1 MLLPLLRSELQGQLL
16 SWLFLHPEAEFS
28 LVELASR
35 YGVSPSTITREG
47 DRFVDAGLLAERR
60 QGNLRLLRARMDT
73 VVAGPLA
80 ELLAVTFGPT
90 AVLGELL
97 AVVPGVEEAYIYG
110 SWAAR
115 YRGQPGDVPRDVDVL
130 VIGDADE
137 DDLYEVSRNAERTIG
152 REVNIRRVS
161 QQLWQASHD
170 DPFLTAVRSR
180 PLVPLDL
187 T

>member
-1 MLLPLLRSELQGQLL
+1 MLLPLLRSEFQGDLL
-16 SWLFLHPEAEFS
+16 CWLFLHPEAEFS
-28 LVELASR
+28 LAELAKR
-35 YGVSPSTITREG
+35 FDVSPATVTREA
-47 DRFVDAGLLAERR
+47 DRFVDAGLVSERR
-60 QGNLRLLRARMDT
+60 QGNLRLLRAKVDT

-97 AVVPGVEEAYIYG
+97 AGVRGVAEAYIFG

-130 VIGDADE
+130 VVGDADD
-137 DDLYEVSRNAERTIG
+137 DDLYDVSRNAERTLG
-152 REVNIRRVS
+152 REVNIRRVTLE
-161 QQLWQASHD
+161 LWQDPGD
-170 DPFLTAVRSR
+170 DPFLDAVRAR
-180 PLVPLDL
+180 PLVRLDL

>member
-1 MLLPLLRSELQGQLL
+1 MLLPILRSELQGELL
-16 SWLFLHPEAEFS
+16 SWLFLHPEREFP
-28 LVELASR
+28 LVELAR
-35 YGVSPSTITREG
+35 RCGVSPSAVTREA
-47 DRFVDAGLLAERR
+47 DRLVAAGLVSERR
-60 QGNLRLLRARMDT
+60 QGNLRLLRARVDS

-80 ELLAVTFGPT
+80 ELLAVTFGPR

-97 AVVPGVEEAYIYG
+97 ARVPGVEEAYIYG

-130 VIGDADE
+130 VIGDADD
-137 DDLYEVSRNAERTIG
+137 DDLYEVSRNAERTLG

-161 QQLWQASHD
+161 QQLWQHPGD
-170 DPFLTAVRSR
+170 DPFLAAVRSR
-180 PLVPLDL
+180 PIVTLDL

>member
-1 MLLPLLRSELQGQLL
+1 MLLPLFRSELQGELL

-28 LVELASR
+28 LVELARR
-35 YGVSPSTITREG
+35 YGVSPSTMTREA
-47 DRFVDAGLLAERR
+47 DRFVAAGLVGERR
-60 QGNLRLLRARMDT
+60 QGNQRLLKARVDT

-97 AVVPGVEEAYIYG
+97 ARVPGVEEAYVYG

-130 VIGDADE
+130 VVGEADD
-137 DDLYEVSRNAERTIG
+137 DDLYEVSRNAERTLG
-152 REVNIRRVS
+152 REVNTRRVS
-161 QQLWQASHD
+161 QQLWQSPGD
-170 DPFLTAVRSR
+170 DPFIAAVRGQS
-180 PLVPLDL
+180 LVPLDL

>member
-1 MLLPLLRSELQGQLL
+1 MLLPLLRSELQGELL
-16 SWLFLHPEAEFS
+16 SWLFLHPETEFS
-28 LVELASR
+28 LAELARR
-35 YGVSPSTITREG
+35 YEVSPSTVTREA
-47 DRFVDAGLLAERR
+47 DRLVAAGLVGERR
-60 QGNLRLLRARMDT
+60 RGNLRLLRARVDT

-97 AVVPGVEEAYIYG
+97 ARVPGVEEAYIYG

-130 VIGDADE
+130 VVGNADE
-137 DDLYEVSRNAERTIG
+137 DDLYEVSRDAERTLG
-152 REVNIRRVS
+152 REVNIQRVS
-161 QQLWQASHD
+161 QQLWQAPGD
-170 DPFLTAVRSR
+170 DPFLTAVRDR
-180 PLVPLDL
+180 PYVPLDL